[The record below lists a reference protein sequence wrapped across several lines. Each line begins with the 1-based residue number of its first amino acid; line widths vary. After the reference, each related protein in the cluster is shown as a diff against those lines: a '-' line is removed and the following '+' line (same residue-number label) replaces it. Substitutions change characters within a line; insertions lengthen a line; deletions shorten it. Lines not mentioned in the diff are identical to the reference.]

1 MCANEAPAVTNAPE
15 DTNMRDSSNPMRG
28 YRWRNSGASHQ
39 EVVAPCPSRSVL
51 SARTNV
57 LVHAAPI
64 HAPSCAHSR
73 NAPPASATSRWVNRC
88 AREAGIF
95 SPSAGNNTASG
106 SRDFAAA
113 TTGTENPCAVRS
125 RRRTPTTVTLIAAV
139 EPFIVPASSL
149 AVPNVSS
156 NADSPRSNAPCSAST
171 LTSMSRTIPYST
183 LLPMLAGPHTAQTG
197 IYPTHTGEH
206 PWSKSHC
213 WFAWRLNKV
222 RNPPSQSF
230 WRTHYRSRIRKLPL
244 PFGSPYGWGRRRLEF
259 STHLPTTPAA
269 KPISQVP
276 SPLPLWPTPPNWL
289 PNLSIS
295 RR

>member
-1 MCANEAPAVTNAPE
+1 MCANAAPAVTNAPD
-15 DTNMRDSSNPMRG
+15 DTNMRDSSSPMRA

-64 HAPSCAHSR
+64 HAPPCAHSR

-88 AREAGIF
+88 ASDEGIF
-95 SPSAGNNTASG
+95 APSAGNNTASG
-106 SRDFAAA
+106 SADFAAA
-113 TTGTENPCAVRS
+113 TTGTEKPCAVRT
-125 RRRTPTTVTLIAAV
+125 RRRTPTTVTLIATVGA
-139 EPFIVPASSL
+139 FIVRASSL

-171 LTSMSRTIPYST
+171 LTSMARTIPYST
-183 LLPMLAGPHTAQTG
+183 LLPLLVGLHTAQTG
-197 IYPTHTGEH
+197 TSPHPGEQ

-213 WFAWRLNKV
+213 WFVWKQNKE
-222 RNPPSQSF
+222 RNPPSQRS
-230 WRTHYRSRIRKLPL
+230 WRTHYRSRIRKLQP
-244 PFGSPYGWGRRRLEF
+244 PFGSPCAWGRRRLEF
-259 STHLPTTPAA
+259 STHLPTTWAA

-276 SPLPLWPTPPNWL
+276 LPLL
-289 PNLSIS
+289 
-295 RR
+295 

>member
-1 MCANEAPAVTNAPE
+1 MCANAAPAVTNAPD
-15 DTNMRDSSNPMRG
+15 DTTMRDSSSPMRE

-64 HAPSCAHSR
+64 QAPSCAHSR

-88 AREAGIF
+88 ASDAGIF

-139 EPFIVPASSL
+139 RVFIVCASSL

-156 NADSPRSNAPCSAST
+156 KADSPRSNVPCSVST
-171 LTSMSRTIPYST
+171 LTSMARTISYST
-183 LLPMLAGPHTAQTG
+183 RLPLLVGPNAAQTR
-197 IYPTHTGEH
+197 ISPHPGEQA
-206 PWSKSHC
+206 WSKSHC
-213 WFAWRLNKV
+213 WFVWKQNKE
-222 RNPPSQSF
+222 RNPPSQSS
-230 WRTHYRSRIRKLPL
+230 WRTHYRLRIRNPQL
-244 PFGSPYGWGRRRLEF
+244 PFGSPCVWGRRRLEF
-259 STHLPTTPAA
+259 STHLPTKSAA

-276 SPLPLWPTPPNWL
+276 LPLL
-289 PNLSIS
+289 
-295 RR
+295 